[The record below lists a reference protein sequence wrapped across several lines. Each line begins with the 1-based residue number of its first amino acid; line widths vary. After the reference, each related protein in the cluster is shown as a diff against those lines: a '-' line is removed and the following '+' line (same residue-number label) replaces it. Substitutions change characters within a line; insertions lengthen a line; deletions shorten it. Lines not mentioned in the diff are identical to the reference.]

1 MEATAVEPSVAAPLF
16 STVSALTELG
26 VTAAVFYVIAQA
38 YYKDRFHGGLLTF
51 ALTYEVLFNV
61 AYMVRQLITE
71 SPEADRP
78 GWLTA
83 LYAGHG
89 LLSLVMLLA
98 LIVFAL
104 AAFRQHKYGINMF
117 QEQKGMTLAFV
128 VLWSISIASGEAIYL
143 VEYVF

>member
-1 MEATAVEPSVAAPLF
+1 MAAPLF
-16 STVSALTELG
+16 STLSAITELG

-38 YYKDRFHGGLLTF
+38 YYHDRFRGGILAF

-61 AYMVRQLITE
+61 AYMVRQLVTT
-71 SPEADRP
+71 SPEVDRP

-104 AAFRQHKYGINMF
+104 AAFRQHKHGINMF
-117 QEQKGMTLAFV
+117 QEQRGATLAFV
-128 VLWSISIASGEAIYL
+128 VLWSLSIASGEAIYL